1 MLNEKTAFIFE
12 TAAGSGVSI
21 KGQRGVAAP
30 QLFKARDLNF
40 EKLGIGGL
48 DAQFS
53 EIFRRAFQSRVLP
66 PALAERLGVPHVK
79 GMLLFGPPGTG
90 PSPPDH
96 LILAPTVHTN
106 QLNVRRLRLAH
117 ERCHESNDY
126 MMMLFRIWRPDAE

>member
-1 MLNEKTAFIFE
+1 MLDQKTAFIFE
-12 TAAGSGVSI
+12 TSAGSGVTI

-48 DAQFS
+48 DAQFA

-90 PSPPDH
+90 GAFLLGSSRASRSK
-96 LILAPTVHTN
+96 LICVSKAT
-106 QLNVRRLRLAH
+106 
-117 ERCHESNDY
+117 
-126 MMMLFRIWRPDAE
+126 